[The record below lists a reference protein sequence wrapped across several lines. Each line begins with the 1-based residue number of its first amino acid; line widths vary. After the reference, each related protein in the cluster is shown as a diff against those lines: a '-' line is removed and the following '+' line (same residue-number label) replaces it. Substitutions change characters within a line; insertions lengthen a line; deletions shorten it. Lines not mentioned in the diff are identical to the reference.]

1 MKKENIISFIETKEQ
16 EHRNALRE
24 VKEEKAKTA
33 AKLAELEEIQ
43 AAGADNLEKY
53 KETAQEVR
61 DTREYLAFL
70 TAKEK
75 AAGGGMNNLLSDEE
89 AREIGG
95 IIRGDFERL
104 QENAAPEI
112 ENALFALVTALK
124 NYAGEYDKL
133 KALETRANRISAR
146 PVCAIYQNEINNR
159 FEDPEGFN
167 IAMLQS
173 FFKQYLYVKDLR
185 RAAEMRK
192 RRLDAANK
200 ATEKETEPGGGFWE
214 KLQSGLL

>member
-1 MKKENIISFIETKEQ
+1 MKKENILSFIETKEQ

-53 KETAQEVR
+53 KETAQEIR

-75 AAGGGMNNLLSDEE
+75 TAGSGMHNLLTDEE

-112 ENALFALVTALK
+112 ENALYILVNALK
-124 NYAGEYDKL
+124 DYVTEYDNL
-133 KALETRANRISAR
+133 KAIEQRANRISAR
-146 PVCAIYQNEINNR
+146 PVCAIYQNDINDKLT
-159 FEDPEGFN
+159 EPEGYN
-167 IAMLQS
+167 IAILGA
-173 FFKQYLYVKDLR
+173 FFKHCLYVKDIR
-185 RAAEMRK
+185 REAGRGAKYRAAVNNE
-192 RRLDAANK
+192 
-200 ATEKETEPGGGFWE
+200 EPKSTGSFWE
-214 KLQSGLL
+214 RYRRG

>member
-1 MKKENIISFIETKEQ
+1 MKKENILSFIEAKEQ

-53 KETAQEVR
+53 KETAQEIR

-75 AAGGGMNNLLSDEE
+75 AAGGGMHNLLSDEE

-112 ENALFALVTALK
+112 ENALFVLVTALK

-133 KALETRANRISAR
+133 KALETRANNISAR
-146 PVCAIYQNEINNR
+146 PVCAIYQNDINNR

-167 IAMLQS
+167 IAMLQG
-173 FFKQYLYVKDLR
+173 FFKQYLHVKDLR
-185 RAAEMRK
+185 RAAEIKK
-192 RRLDAANK
+192 RQLDAANK
-200 ATEKETEPGGGFWE
+200 ATEKETEPGDGFWE

>member
-1 MKKENIISFIETKEQ
+1 MKKENILSFIETKEQ

-53 KETAQEVR
+53 KETAQEIR
-61 DTREYLAFL
+61 DTREYLAFI

-75 AAGGGMNNLLSDEE
+75 AAGNPHNLLTDEE

-104 QENAAPEI
+104 QESAAPEI
-112 ENALFALVTALK
+112 ENALFVLVTALK

-133 KALETRANRISAR
+133 KALETRANNISAR
-146 PVCAIYQNEINNR
+146 TVCAIYQNDINNR

-167 IAMLQS
+167 IAMLQG
-173 FFKQYLYVKDLR
+173 FFKQYLHVKDLR
-185 RAAEMRK
+185 RAAEIKK
-192 RRLDAANK
+192 RQLDAANK